1 MKFTQA
7 RIQQIDTD
15 DKRFQISPYFSVDS
29 LMPSIEKAGLL
40 NPPVLRKK
48 EKKHIIVSGWRRI
61 TACQKLSIPLIPVF
75 VIDEKSDLKA
85 FKIPFYEN
93 LSIRDYS
100 QIEKASVI
108 RKLHEFG
115 EAPENIM
122 KKFMPLLKLPPKR
135 EVMEVH
141 LHIDRLKENI
151 KKTAHL
157 KRWSLGM
164 LEIMTE
170 LDPEEA
176 QALYPVINS
185 LSLNKQKQLIEN
197 IFDVSRNQNISVQ
210 NVLNYGE
217 MLRIK
222 EDKSL
227 NPVQK
232 AESIFRISKKLKNP
246 ALHTWRQAFEEISR
260 NLDLPEEMKVMPSKF
275 FEEDTITIKL
285 DIKNKEEL
293 EKQIRKLQ
301 ELSEKKEVSLLFNPF
316 SHE

>member
-1 MKFTQA
+1 MKFTQVK
-7 RIQQIDTD
+7 IQQIDTD

-40 NPPVLRKK
+40 NPPVLRRK
-48 EKKHIIVSGWRRI
+48 EQKYMIVSGWRRI
-61 TACQKLSIPLIPVF
+61 TACQKLSISLIPVF
-75 VIDEKSDLKA
+75 VMAEKSDLAA
-85 FKIPFYEN
+85 FKIPVYEN

-115 EAPENIM
+115 EAPENIV
-122 KKFMPLLKLPPKR
+122 KKFLPLLKLPPKR

-151 KKTAHL
+151 KKTAHQ

-164 LEIMTE
+164 LEIMTA

-210 NVLNYGE
+210 SVLNSGE

-222 EDKSL
+222 EDKIL

-232 AESIFRISKKLKNP
+232 AESLFRISKKLKNP
-246 ALHTWRQAFEEISR
+246 TLHTWRKAFEEISR

-275 FEEDTITIKL
+275 FEGDTITIRL

-293 EKQIRKLQ
+293 EKHIRKLK
-301 ELSEKKEVSLLFNPF
+301 ELIEKKEVSLLFNPF